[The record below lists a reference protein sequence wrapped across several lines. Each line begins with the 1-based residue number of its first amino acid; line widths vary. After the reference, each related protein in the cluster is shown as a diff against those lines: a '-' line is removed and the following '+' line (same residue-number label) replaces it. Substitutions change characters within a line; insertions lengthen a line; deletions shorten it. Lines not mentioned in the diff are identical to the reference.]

1 MYLKDK
7 DLNHLKRMKL
17 GSSTFNNGGIIYY
30 YDDTT
35 LYKIIDKYFFRDD
48 VERNID
54 FQIKNY
60 IPNTAKIYDKIFID
74 DEFVGYSMEYIKD
87 TITLKNAIYLSVDFD
102 VIVRVTKDIYRTIK
116 YLHYHNILLG
126 DIHMDNF
133 LIDTKGNGYVIDL
146 DYMTFFGDYF
156 KFHQFYCVKLNH
168 YSNKINVPSKN
179 TDNIKVMIGCLS
191 LLLGINLEKNN
202 IKNYAIDIEDMHH
215 KYIKLLGIEELNK
228 YFIRIINGEEVEYFD
243 DFLMNN
249 YFNFLES
256 GNVRRKK
263 K

>member
-1 MYLKDK
+1 
-7 DLNHLKRMKL
+7 
-17 GSSTFNNGGIIYY
+17 
-30 YDDTT
+30 
-35 LYKIIDKYFFRDD
+35 
-48 VERNID
+48 
-54 FQIKNY
+54 
-60 IPNTAKIYDKIFID
+60 
-74 DEFVGYSMEYIKD
+74 MEYIKD

-146 DYMTFFGDYF
+146 VYM
-156 KFHQFYCVKLNH
+156 
-168 YSNKINVPSKN
+168 
-179 TDNIKVMIGCLS
+179 M
-191 LLLGINLEKNN
+191 NLEKNN
-202 IKNYAIDIEDMHH
+202 IKNYAINIEDMYH